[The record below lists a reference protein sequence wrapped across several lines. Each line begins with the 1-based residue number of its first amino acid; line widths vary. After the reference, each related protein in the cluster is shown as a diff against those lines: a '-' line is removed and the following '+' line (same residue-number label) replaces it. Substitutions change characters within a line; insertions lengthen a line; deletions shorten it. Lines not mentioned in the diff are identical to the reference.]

1 MKEVKQVI
9 VVRDD
14 LKLSRGKLAVQVAHA
29 SIIGYEK
36 ANKEIRE
43 IWKSQGQKKIVLKV
57 PDLKTLME
65 IKEKAEK
72 IGLITGVVVD
82 AGLTEIPPGT
92 VTAIVIGP
100 DDAKKIDKVT
110 GSLPLL
116 KWLWIKDQLCN
127 IINNFDN
134 IIIHFFYF

>member
-1 MKEVKQVI
+1 MTEYKQVI
-9 VVRDD
+9 VVRED

-36 ANKEIRE
+36 SDKRIVEL
-43 IWKSQGQKKIVLKV
+43 WKIQGQKKIVLKV
-57 PDLKTLME
+57 PNLEKLLE

-72 IGLITGVVVD
+72 LGLVTGIVVD

-92 VTAIVIGP
+92 ITAVVIGP

-110 GSLPLL
+110 GNLPLL
-116 KWLWIKDQLCN
+116 R
-127 IINNFDN
+127 
-134 IIIHFFYF
+134 